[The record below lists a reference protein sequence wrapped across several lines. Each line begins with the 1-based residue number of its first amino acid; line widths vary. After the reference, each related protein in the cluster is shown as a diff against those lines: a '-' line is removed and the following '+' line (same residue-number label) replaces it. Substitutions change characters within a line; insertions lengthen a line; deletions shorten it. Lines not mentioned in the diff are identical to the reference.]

1 MVVAI
6 SLGEQ
11 TAQLTS
17 QIRIGLRNKS
27 GEVIQFMKR
36 KITNLTPSPS
46 QLAVILLA
54 SALGIPAVAQQDQ
67 TSGASQSTPPSTAQQ
82 TPATTSNAPGKEGFW
97 GRVNPWARKKWVK
110 KQTDPINDR
119 LTELD
124 SLNAKNAR
132 DIQDVDSRAQ
142 AGIRQA
148 QSAADA
154 ANQTATA
161 AGNQAQQASTTAQGA
176 ASHVD
181 QLNGTVNGLDQYKQ
195 VTEAEAKFRGGQPI
209 LSADAKKQLD
219 DLATTVNGQHGYILE
234 VEAHSPLAGS
244 AGIQSS
250 ERLAEAVKR
259 YLVTE
264 HDIPV
269 YRMHAVALG
278 NAQSADAASQDENGK
293 PQRVRVSSV
302 HVRLMENSLAA
313 QGAAPPQGAAS
324 STGAERP

>member
-1 MVVAI
+1 
-6 SLGEQ
+6 
-11 TAQLTS
+11 
-17 QIRIGLRNKS
+17 
-27 GEVIQFMKR
+27 MKR
-36 KITNLTPSPS
+36 KITNFTPSPS
-46 QLAVILLA
+46 QLAVVLLA
-54 SALGIPAVAQQDQ
+54 SALGIPALAQQGQ
-67 TSGASQSTPPSTAQQ
+67 ANGTPQSAPSSMAEQQ
-82 TPATTSNAPGKEGFW
+82 TPAQQQTSATTPITPGKEGFW
-97 GRVNPWARKKWVK
+97 GRVNPFARKKWVK
-110 KQTDPINDR
+110 RQTDPINDR

-124 SLNAKNAR
+124 GVNAKNAK
-132 DIQDVDSRAQ
+132 DIQDVDSRSQ

-161 AGNQAQQASTTAQGA
+161 AGNQAQQANTAAQGA
-176 ASHVD
+176 SNHVD
-181 QLNGTVNGLDQYKQ
+181 QLNGTVNGLDQYKA
-195 VTEAEAKFRGGQPI
+195 VTEAEVKFRGGQPI

-219 DLATTVNGQHGYILE
+219 DLATSVNGQHGYILE

-250 ERLAEAVKR
+250 ARLAEAVKR

-264 HDIPV
+264 HEIPV

-278 NAQSADAASQDENGK
+278 NAVSADDASLDANGK
-293 PQRVRVSSV
+293 PQRVRFSTV

>member
-1 MVVAI
+1 MKNK
-6 SLGEQ
+6 
-11 TAQLTS
+11 TA
-17 QIRIGLRNKS
+17 
-27 GEVIQFMKR
+27 M
-36 KITNLTPSPS
+36 LTPFSS
-46 QLAVILLA
+46 QLSVILLA
-54 SALGIPAVAQQDQ
+54 SALGIPALAQQDQ
-67 TSGASQSTPPSTAQQ
+67 SSSTAQSAPPATAQQ
-82 TPATTSNAPGKEGFW
+82 TTATPSMTPGREGFW

-124 SLNAKNAR
+124 GVNAKNTK
-132 DIQDVDSRAQ
+132 DIQDVDGRAQ
-142 AGIRQA
+142 AGIHQA

-161 AGNQAQQASTTAQGA
+161 ANTQAQQAGSTAQGA
-176 ASHVD
+176 SGHVD
-181 QLNGTVNGLDQYKQ
+181 QINGTVNGLDQYKQ
-195 VTEAEAKFRGGQPI
+195 VTEAEITFRGGQPV

-244 AGIQSS
+244 AGIQNS
-250 ERLAEAVKR
+250 ERLSEAVKR

-264 HDIPV
+264 HNIPV

-278 NAQSADAASQDENGK
+278 NAQNADAASQDPNGK
-293 PQRVRVSSV
+293 PQRVRTSTV
-302 HVRLMENSLAA
+302 HLRLMENSLAA

>member
-1 MVVAI
+1 MLTSRGSHRLRKNKGEVNHSMNNKSVVANPFP
-6 SLGEQ
+6 
-11 TAQLTS
+11 S
-17 QIRIGLRNKS
+17 QIAIL
-27 GEVIQFMKR
+27 
-36 KITNLTPSPS
+36 
-46 QLAVILLA
+46 LLA
-54 SALGIPAVAQQDQ
+54 SALGIPAVAQDQ
-67 TSGASQSTPPSTAQQ
+67 SSTTPQSTPPPTAQSQ
-82 TPATTSNAPGKEGFW
+82 TPSGSPSATTPGKEGFW
-97 GRVNPWARKKWVK
+97 GRVYPFARKKWVK

-124 SLNAKNAR
+124 SVNAKNAK

-161 AGNQAQQASTTAQGA
+161 AGTQAQQASTTAQGA
-176 ASHVD
+176 SGHVD
-181 QLNGTVNGLDQYKQ
+181 QINGTVNGLDQYKQ
-195 VTEAEAKFRGGQPI
+195 VTEAEVKFRGGQPI
-209 LSADAKKQLD
+209 LSEEAKKQLD
-219 DLATTVNGQHGYILE
+219 DFANSVNGQHGYILE
-234 VEAHSPLAGS
+234 VEGHSPLAGS

-250 ERLAEAVKR
+250 QRLAESVKR

-264 HDIPV
+264 HQIPV

-278 NAQSADAASQDENGK
+278 NAQPADASDPSAK
-293 PQRVRVSSV
+293 PERIRFSTV

-313 QGAAPPQGAAS
+313 QGAAPPQGAVP

>member
-1 MVVAI
+1 MM
-6 SLGEQ
+6 
-11 TAQLTS
+11 
-17 QIRIGLRNKS
+17 NK
-27 GEVIQFMKR
+27 IK
-36 KITNLTPSPS
+36 NLTPSPS

-54 SALGIPAVAQQDQ
+54 SALGIPAMAQQDQ
-67 TSGASQSTPPSTAQQ
+67 TSGAPQSAPPSTAQQ
-82 TPATTSNAPGKEGFW
+82 QASATPSITPGREGFW
-97 GRVNPWARKKWVK
+97 GRVNPFARKKWVK

-124 SLNAKNAR
+124 GVNAKNAR
-132 DIQDVDSRAQ
+132 DIQDVDSRSQ

-161 AGNQAQQASTTAQGA
+161 AGNQAQQANTTAQGA
-176 ASHVD
+176 AGHVD

-195 VTEAEAKFRGGQPI
+195 VTEAEVKFRGGQPI

-250 ERLAEAVKR
+250 QRFAEAVKR
-259 YLVTE
+259 YLLTE
-264 HDIPV
+264 HEIPV

-278 NAQSADAASQDENGK
+278 NAQSADDASQDANGK
-293 PQRVRVSSV
+293 PQRVRMSSV

>member
-1 MVVAI
+1 M
-6 SLGEQ
+6 
-11 TAQLTS
+11 
-17 QIRIGLRNKS
+17 
-27 GEVIQFMKR
+27 
-36 KITNLTPSPS
+36 
-46 QLAVILLA
+46 
-54 SALGIPAVAQQDQ
+54 AQQDQ
-67 TSGASQSTPPSTAQQ
+67 ATGTPQSTPPSTAQQ
-82 TPATTSNAPGKEGFW
+82 TSATPPITPGREGFW
-97 GRVNPWARKKWVK
+97 GRVNPFARKKWVK

-124 SLNAKNAR
+124 GVNAKNAK

-161 AGNQAQQASTTAQGA
+161 AGNQAQQANMTAQGA
-176 ASHVD
+176 SSHVD
-181 QLNGTVNGLDQYKQ
+181 QLNGTVNGLDQYKP
-195 VTEAEAKFRGGQPI
+195 VTEAEVKFRGGQPI
-209 LSADAKKQLD
+209 LSADARKQLD
-219 DLATTVNGQHGYILE
+219 DLAATVNGQHGYILE

-250 ERLAEAVKR
+250 QRLAEAVKR
-259 YLVTE
+259 YLVTD

-278 NAQSADAASQDENGK
+278 NAVSADDASQDTNGT
-293 PQRVRVSSV
+293 PQRVRFSTV